1 MNLVMNILVLVF
13 EILYYSMFMYYAKG
27 EGKFKRYLLLFSLI
41 TIIGLF
47 IGTNYLYSFIL
58 LVIMILFGMKYVIKL
73 KTSLYDMF
81 FIYIM
86 LFTKMIIELVI
97 SYILYFIILKNI
109 FVITIAFLL
118 LKLILVII
126 VKNKIMFLYSYLKN
140 KWNNNNFYIRYLFA
154 IMNFIYIIIIAIYII
169 YILI

>member
-1 MNLVMNILVLVF
+1 MILLNILVLVF
-13 EILYYSMFMYYAKG
+13 EILYYSIFMYYAKG

-47 IGTNYLYSFIL
+47 IGTNHLHSFIL
-58 LVIMILFGMKYVIKL
+58 LVIMILFGMKYLIKL

-97 SYILYFIILKNI
+97 SYILYFIIIKNI
-109 FVITIAFLL
+109 FVITITFLF

-126 VKNKIMFLYSYLKN
+126 IKNKIMFLYSYLKN